1 MGLYIPTA
9 PTLCKTDGIRCIKL
23 TPMHKNLRLFYFL
36 LFVTAIAAGVRY
48 MDSQE
53 AAELSR
59 SENAVDFAVADT
71 AAVDKIFIADKD
83 GNQALL
89 ERTSGR
95 YWKLNGTHFARKDA
109 VDLLLKTFL
118 RARVQRP
125 VPKGELDNVNRL
137 LAGRGKK
144 VEIYQGGDTP
154 AKTWYIGT
162 STQNHTG
169 TYMVLADASG
179 LLAEEPFI
187 VHMEGFTGFLSTRFF
202 TDEREW
208 RYTGMFDYAGS
219 SLRRIEIE
227 MTETGGRI
235 YAMEVDSMGTLRVE
249 GAPLTSRA
257 DTLFWQDRFNRFRK
271 VHLETYN
278 NHLTMEAEDSLLNR
292 AVPAFRLR
300 AWGGQ
305 AEAANE
311 IELYWKA
318 PISDTYDDNGDL
330 NEWDGSR
337 MYAVYKNEAVLVQRF
352 VFDPLL
358 SGLRR

>member
-1 MGLYIPTA
+1 
-9 PTLCKTDGIRCIKL
+9 
-23 TPMHKNLRLFYFL
+23 
-36 LFVTAIAAGVRY
+36 
-48 MDSQE
+48 MDTQE
-53 AAELSR
+53 AAEISKAA
-59 SENAVDFAVADT
+59 NAADFAIADT

-89 ERTSGR
+89 ERSSGR
-95 YWKLNGTHFARKDA
+95 YWKLNGTHLARKDA

-125 VPKGELDNVNRL
+125 VPQGELSTVNRL

-144 VEIYQGGDTP
+144 VEIYQGGETP
-154 AKTWYIGT
+154 VKTWYIGT

-169 TYMVLADASG
+169 TYMVLADANG
-179 LLAEEPFI
+179 QLAEEPFI

-208 RYTGMFDYAGS
+208 RYTGMFDYPGN
-219 SLRRIEIE
+219 SLRRVEVE
-227 MTETGGRI
+227 LTEAGGRL
-235 YAMEVDSMGTLRVE
+235 YAMEVDSVGTLRVE
-249 GAPLTSRA
+249 GAPLSSRA

-278 NHLTMEAEDSLLNR
+278 NHLTANAEDSLLNR
-292 AVPAFRLR
+292 AEPAFRLR
-300 AWGGQ
+300 AWGQ
-305 AEAANE
+305 DEDVPIE

-318 PISDTYDDNGDL
+318 PISDTYDDNGEL

-337 MYAVYKNEAVLVQRF
+337 MYAVYKDEAVLVQRF

-358 SGLRR
+358 AGLR

>member
-1 MGLYIPTA
+1 
-9 PTLCKTDGIRCIKL
+9 
-23 TPMHKNLRLFYFL
+23 
-36 LFVTAIAAGVRY
+36 
-48 MDSQE
+48 MDTQE
-53 AAELSR
+53 AAEISKAA
-59 SENAVDFAVADT
+59 NAADFAIADT

-89 ERTSGR
+89 ERSSGR
-95 YWKLNGTHFARKDA
+95 YWKLNGTHLARKDA

-125 VPKGELDNVNRL
+125 VPQGELSTVNRL

-144 VEIYQGGDTP
+144 VEIYQGGETP
-154 AKTWYIGT
+154 VKTWYIGT

-169 TYMVLADASG
+169 TYMVLADANG
-179 LLAEEPFI
+179 QLAEEPFI

-208 RYTGMFDYAGS
+208 RYTGMFDYPGN
-219 SLRRIEIE
+219 SLRRVEVE
-227 MTETGGRI
+227 LTEAGGRL
-235 YAMEVDSMGTLRVE
+235 YAMEVDSVGTLRVE
-249 GAPLTSRA
+249 GAPLSSCA

-278 NHLTMEAEDSLLNR
+278 NHLTANAEDSLLNR
-292 AVPAFRLR
+292 AEPAFRLR
-300 AWGGQ
+300 AWGQ
-305 AEAANE
+305 DEDVPNE

-318 PISDTYDDNGDL
+318 PISDTYDDNGEL

-337 MYAVYKNEAVLVQRF
+337 MYAVYKDEAVLVQRF

-358 SGLRR
+358 AGLR

>member
-1 MGLYIPTA
+1 
-9 PTLCKTDGIRCIKL
+9 
-23 TPMHKNLRLFYFL
+23 MHKNLRLFYFL
-36 LFVTAIAAGVRY
+36 LLVTAIAAGVRY
-48 MDSQE
+48 MDTQE
-53 AAELSR
+53 AAEISKAA
-59 SENAVDFAVADT
+59 NAADFAIADT

-89 ERTSGR
+89 ERSSGR
-95 YWKLNGTHFARKDA
+95 YWKLNGTHLARKDA

-125 VPKGELDNVNRL
+125 VPQGELSTVNRL

-144 VEIYQGGDTP
+144 VEIYQGGETP
-154 AKTWYIGT
+154 VKTWYIGT

-169 TYMVLADASG
+169 TYMVLADANG
-179 LLAEEPFI
+179 QLAEEPFI

-208 RYTGMFDYAGS
+208 RYTGMFDYPGNA
-219 SLRRIEIE
+219 LRRVEVE
-227 MTETGGRI
+227 LTEAGGRL
-235 YAMEVDSMGTLRVE
+235 YAMEVDSVGTLRVE
-249 GAPLTSRA
+249 GAPLSSRV

-278 NHLTMEAEDSLLNR
+278 NHLTSNAEDSLLNR
-292 AVPAFRLR
+292 AEPAFRLR
-300 AWGGQ
+300 AWGQ
-305 AEAANE
+305 YEDVPNE

-318 PISDTYDDNGDL
+318 PISDTYDDNGEL

-337 MYAVYKNEAVLVQRF
+337 MYAVYKDEAVLVQRF

-358 SGLRR
+358 EGLR

>member
-1 MGLYIPTA
+1 
-9 PTLCKTDGIRCIKL
+9 
-23 TPMHKNLRLFYFL
+23 
-36 LFVTAIAAGVRY
+36 
-48 MDSQE
+48 MDTQE
-53 AAELSR
+53 AAEISKAA
-59 SENAVDFAVADT
+59 NAADFAIADT

-89 ERTSGR
+89 ERSSGR
-95 YWKLNGTHFARKDA
+95 YWKLNGTHLARKDA

-125 VPKGELDNVNRL
+125 VPQGKLSTVNRL

-144 VEIYQGGDTP
+144 VEIYQGGETP
-154 AKTWYIGT
+154 VKTWYIGT

-169 TYMVLADASG
+169 TYMVLADANG
-179 LLAEEPFI
+179 QLAEEPFI

-208 RYTGMFDYAGS
+208 RYTGMFDYPGN
-219 SLRRIEIE
+219 SLRRVEVE
-227 MTETGGRI
+227 LTEAGGRL
-235 YAMEVDSMGTLRVE
+235 YAMEVDSVGTLRVE
-249 GAPLTSRA
+249 GAPLSSRA

-278 NHLTMEAEDSLLNR
+278 NHLTANAEDSLLNR
-292 AVPAFRLR
+292 AEPAFRLR
-300 AWGGQ
+300 AWGQ
-305 AEAANE
+305 DEDVPNE

-318 PISDTYDDNGDL
+318 PISDTYDDNGEL

-337 MYAVYKNEAVLVQRF
+337 MYAVYKDEAVLVQRF

-358 SGLRR
+358 AGLR

>member
-1 MGLYIPTA
+1 
-9 PTLCKTDGIRCIKL
+9 
-23 TPMHKNLRLFYFL
+23 
-36 LFVTAIAAGVRY
+36 
-48 MDSQE
+48 MDTQE
-53 AAELSR
+53 AAEISKAA
-59 SENAVDFAVADT
+59 NAADFAIADT

-89 ERTSGR
+89 ERSSGR
-95 YWKLNGTHFARKDA
+95 YWKLNGTHLARKDA

-125 VPKGELDNVNRL
+125 VPQGELSTVNRL

-144 VEIYQGGDTP
+144 VEIYQGGETP
-154 AKTWYIGT
+154 VKTWYIGT

-169 TYMVLADASG
+169 TYMVLADANG
-179 LLAEEPFI
+179 QLAEEPFI

-208 RYTGMFDYAGS
+208 RYTGMFDYPGN
-219 SLRRIEIE
+219 SLRRVEVE
-227 MTETGGRI
+227 LTEAGGRL
-235 YAMEVDSMGTLRVE
+235 YAMEVDSVGTLRVE
-249 GAPLTSRA
+249 GAPLSSRV
-257 DTLFWQDRFNRFRK
+257 DTMFWQDRFNRFRK

-278 NHLTMEAEDSLLNR
+278 NHLTSNAEDSLLNR
-292 AVPAFRLR
+292 AEPAFRLR
-300 AWGGQ
+300 AWGQ
-305 AEAANE
+305 DEDVPNE

-318 PISDTYDDNGDL
+318 PISDTYDDNGEL

-337 MYAVYKNEAVLVQRF
+337 MYAVYKDEAVLVQRF

-358 SGLRR
+358 AGLR

>member
-1 MGLYIPTA
+1 
-9 PTLCKTDGIRCIKL
+9 
-23 TPMHKNLRLFYFL
+23 
-36 LFVTAIAAGVRY
+36 
-48 MDSQE
+48 MDTQE
-53 AAELSR
+53 AAEISKAA
-59 SENAVDFAVADT
+59 NAADFAIADT

-89 ERTSGR
+89 ERSSGR
-95 YWKLNGTHFARKDA
+95 YWKLNGTHLARKDA

-125 VPKGELDNVNRL
+125 VPQGELSTVNRL

-144 VEIYQGGDTP
+144 VEIYQGGETP
-154 AKTWYIGT
+154 VKTWYIGT

-169 TYMVLADASG
+169 TYMVLADANG
-179 LLAEEPFI
+179 QLAEEPFI

-208 RYTGMFDYAGS
+208 RYTGMFDYPGN
-219 SLRRIEIE
+219 SLRRVEVE
-227 MTETGGRI
+227 LTEAGGRL
-235 YAMEVDSMGTLRVE
+235 YAMEVDSVGTLRVE
-249 GAPLTSRA
+249 GAPLSSRA

-278 NHLTMEAEDSLLNR
+278 NHLTANAEDSLLNR
-292 AVPAFRLR
+292 AEPAFRLR
-300 AWGGQ
+300 AWGQ
-305 AEAANE
+305 DEDVPNE

-318 PISDTYDDNGDL
+318 PISDTYDDNGEL

-337 MYAVYKNEAVLVQRF
+337 MYAVYKDEAVLVQRF

-358 SGLRR
+358 AGLR

>member
-1 MGLYIPTA
+1 
-9 PTLCKTDGIRCIKL
+9 
-23 TPMHKNLRLFYFL
+23 
-36 LFVTAIAAGVRY
+36 
-48 MDSQE
+48 MDTQE
-53 AAELSR
+53 AAEISKAA
-59 SENAVDFAVADT
+59 NAADFTIADT

-89 ERTSGR
+89 ERSSGR
-95 YWKLNGTHFARKDA
+95 YWKLNGTHLARKDA

-125 VPKGELDNVNRL
+125 VPQGELSTVNRL

-144 VEIYQGGDTP
+144 VEIYQGGETP
-154 AKTWYIGT
+154 VKTWYIGT

-169 TYMVLADASG
+169 TYMVLADANG
-179 LLAEEPFI
+179 QLAEEPFI

-208 RYTGMFDYAGS
+208 RYTGMFDYPGN
-219 SLRRIEIE
+219 SLRRVEVE
-227 MTETGGRI
+227 LTEAGGRL
-235 YAMEVDSMGTLRVE
+235 YAMEVDSVGTLRVE
-249 GAPLTSRA
+249 GAPLSSRA

-278 NHLTMEAEDSLLNR
+278 NHLTANAEDSLLNR
-292 AVPAFRLR
+292 AEPAFRLR
-300 AWGGQ
+300 AWGQ
-305 AEAANE
+305 DEDVPNE

-318 PISDTYDDNGDL
+318 PISDTYDDNGEL

-337 MYAVYKNEAVLVQRF
+337 MYAVYKDEAVLVQRF

-358 SGLRR
+358 AGLR

>member
-1 MGLYIPTA
+1 
-9 PTLCKTDGIRCIKL
+9 
-23 TPMHKNLRLFYFL
+23 MHKNLRLFYL
-36 LFVTAIAAGVRY
+36 LLLVTAVAAGVRY
-48 MDSQE
+48 MDTQE
-53 AAELSR
+53 ATEITKSA
-59 SENAVDFAVADT
+59 NAADFAIADT

-89 ERTSGR
+89 ERSSGR

-125 VPKGELDNVNRL
+125 VPQGELDNVNRL

-144 VEIYQGGDTP
+144 VEIYQGGATP
-154 AKTWYIGT
+154 VKTWYIGT

-169 TYMVLADASG
+169 TYMVLADANG
-179 LLAEEPFI
+179 QLAKEPFI

-208 RYTGMFDYAGS
+208 RYTGMFDYPGNA
-219 SLRRIEIE
+219 LRRVEVE
-227 MTETGGRI
+227 LTEAGGNL
-235 YAMEVDSMGTLRVE
+235 YALEVDSMGTLRVE
-249 GAPLTSRA
+249 GAPLKSRA

-278 NHLTMEAEDSLLNR
+278 NHLTEAAEDSLLNR
-292 AVPAFRLR
+292 AEPAFRLR
-300 AWGGQ
+300 AWGQ
-305 AEAANE
+305 DQEVPNE

-318 PISDTYDDNGDL
+318 PISDTYDDNGEL
-330 NEWDGSR
+330 NKWDGSR
-337 MYAVYKNEAVLVQRF
+337 MYAVYNEEAVLVQRF

-358 SGLRR
+358 EGLR

>member
-1 MGLYIPTA
+1 
-9 PTLCKTDGIRCIKL
+9 
-23 TPMHKNLRLFYFL
+23 
-36 LFVTAIAAGVRY
+36 
-48 MDSQE
+48 MDTQE
-53 AAELSR
+53 AAEISKAA
-59 SENAVDFAVADT
+59 NAADFAIADT

-89 ERTSGR
+89 ERSSGR
-95 YWKLNGTHFARKDA
+95 YWKLNGTHLARKDA

-125 VPKGELDNVNRL
+125 VPQGELSTVNRL

-144 VEIYQGGDTP
+144 VEIYQGGETP
-154 AKTWYIGT
+154 VKIWYIGT

-169 TYMVLADASG
+169 TYMVLADANG
-179 LLAEEPFI
+179 QLAEEPFI

-208 RYTGMFDYAGS
+208 RYTGMFDYPGNA
-219 SLRRIEIE
+219 LRRVEVE
-227 MTETGGRI
+227 LTEAGGRL
-235 YAMEVDSMGTLRVE
+235 YAMEVDSVGTLRVE
-249 GAPLTSRA
+249 GAPLSSRV

-278 NHLTMEAEDSLLNR
+278 NHLTANAEDSLLNR
-292 AVPAFRLR
+292 AEPAFRLR
-300 AWGGQ
+300 AWGQ
-305 AEAANE
+305 DEDVPNE

-318 PISDTYDDNGDL
+318 PISDTYDDNGEL

-337 MYAVYKNEAVLVQRF
+337 MYAVYKDEAVLVQRF

-358 SGLRR
+358 EGLR

>member
-1 MGLYIPTA
+1 
-9 PTLCKTDGIRCIKL
+9 
-23 TPMHKNLRLFYFL
+23 MHKNLRLFYFL
-36 LFVTAIAAGVRY
+36 LLVTAIAAGVRY
-48 MDSQE
+48 MDTQE
-53 AAELSR
+53 AAEISKAA
-59 SENAVDFAVADT
+59 NAADFAIADT

-89 ERTSGR
+89 ERSSGR
-95 YWKLNGTHFARKDA
+95 YWKLNGTHLARKDA

-125 VPKGELDNVNRL
+125 VPQGELSTVNRL

-144 VEIYQGGDTP
+144 VEIYQGGETP
-154 AKTWYIGT
+154 VKTWYIGT

-169 TYMVLADASG
+169 TYMVLADANG
-179 LLAEEPFI
+179 QLAEEPFI

-208 RYTGMFDYAGS
+208 RYTGMFDYPGN
-219 SLRRIEIE
+219 SLRRVEVE
-227 MTETGGRI
+227 LTEAGGRL
-235 YAMEVDSMGTLRVE
+235 YAMEVDSVGTLRVE
-249 GAPLTSRA
+249 GAPLSSRV

-278 NHLTMEAEDSLLNR
+278 NHLTSNAEDSLLNR
-292 AVPAFRLR
+292 AEPAFRLR
-300 AWGGQ
+300 AWGQ
-305 AEAANE
+305 DEDVPNE

-318 PISDTYDDNGDL
+318 PISDTYDDNGEL

-337 MYAVYKNEAVLVQRF
+337 MYAVYKDEAVLVQRF

-358 SGLRR
+358 AGLR